1 MQPVAGGLQWMLA
14 TPPHRLGAALV
25 KEITMALQPIRSPED
40 LAEWM
45 RRMNLSLTAAAEHLG
60 RKRATISRYVNG
72 ITALPESVAHH
83 AAVIEAARQG
93 VPFLSRG
100 AQRCSSTH

>member
-1 MQPVAGGLQWMLA
+1 MHPVAGRLQWRLVTHPRWPDA
-14 TPPHRLGAALV
+14 TLV
-25 KEITMALQPIRSPED
+25 KEINMALQPIRSPED

-45 RRMNLSLTAAAEHLG
+45 RRMNLSLTAAAEQLG

-83 AAVIEAARQG
+83 AAIIEAARQG
-93 VPFLSRG
+93 EPFLLRC
-100 AQRCSSTH
+100 AQRGSSMH